1 MPNAIQNEF
10 STTDDSNSDTISKI
24 SMSECANNTNYNNNN
39 APLLNLYGHASNSVS
54 HNSIDHIITG
64 GYSPRRDATE
74 DTQDNN
80 IEEDNKG
87 NIINNKPFK

>member
-1 MPNAIQNEF
+1 
-10 STTDDSNSDTISKI
+10 
-24 SMSECANNTNYNNNN
+24 
-39 APLLNLYGHASNSVS
+39 LNLHGHACNSVS

-64 GYSPRRDATE
+64 GYSPRRDATD

-87 NIINNKPFK
+87 NIINNQPFK